1 MGSFDITADTSGGS
15 TTENRPEATESDQPE
30 VSVEEDLQELKQE
43 TDYDYSLSE
52 NVVEDVIRYTRSR
65 TVKNERQF
73 LLTLLGYISGNM
85 EDTSHYIPGVLIGTA
100 GSGKSHLQ
108 NTVAELFDDDI
119 LYEATTGSDKAIIY
133 DRDNWNSSLVGNL
146 DELQKPSED
155 IIEILKG
162 VHGGEDDTFVY
173 KVTGD
178 GEGANRGTDGI
189 ELEAMPYWFLYAQ
202 YEPDFEM
209 WDRLLKVPVHESSDK
224 NDGVARTH
232 WGHSSISFG
241 DSDKEY
247 MYDFDAGS
255 DALRRHIRSLPRDA
269 FVHIPAGEEEFGGY
283 SFYDEVSDIFDID
296 RSETNRVSKMVANL
310 VRGSALLNH
319 ENREKRKIKV
329 KNEGVKE
336 AIIANP
342 QDLANIMACRDILM
356 ATTHQL
362 DRKRRMICTAIEQV
376 GGTKNAAPI
385 KHRADKP
392 GNPQSIMGYLRE
404 TNSSF
409 VKKSQIIQ
417 MLSDLEDNGMVEK
430 MEGAGAESGRNLYQF
445 TSWSNLGKFE
455 IDESFKD
462 LFHGT
467 VDPFEGRPF
476 VETARE
482 INSDLTPSASDFMS
496 EETVT
501 SSGNES
507 AGQSR
512 LTEDED
518 SVDVDLAPYE
528 EAVHSRLMDT
538 VDGEILTG
546 LDEHDPSPRE
556 LTGIVPMGEPDD
568 EVETEGTLLDPQH
581 KVWSHGPEEWIEDV
595 QDAEQHIEKALRN
608 LTVEGLFK
616 TSTVETRNGEPVEM
630 SVSVEPLD

>member
-1 MGSFDITADTSGGS
+1 MAESTFDITSDSSGGTGDS
-15 TTENRPEATESDQPE
+15 SKQDGHGVKEE
-30 VSVEEDLQELKQE
+30 VSSEPAPVKEEPV
-43 TDYDYSLSE
+43 YDYNLSE
-52 NVVEDVIRYTRSR
+52 NVVEDAIRYTRSR

-73 LLTLLGYISGNM
+73 VLCLLGYISGNM
-85 EDTSHYIPGVLIGTA
+85 ENTSHYIPGVLIGTA

-108 NTVAELFDDDI
+108 NTVAELFDDSV

-133 DRDNWNSSLVGNL
+133 DRENWNSALVGNL

-162 VHGGEDDTFVY
+162 VHGGEDDTFIY

-178 GEGANRGTDGI
+178 GEGADRGTDGI

-209 WDRLLKVPVHESSDK
+209 WDRLIKVPVHESSEK

-232 WGHSSISFG
+232 WGHSAISFG
-241 DSDKEY
+241 DDDKEY
-247 MYDFDAGS
+247 MYDFEDGS
-255 DALRRHIRSLPRDA
+255 KAMQQHIRSLPRDS
-269 FVHIPAGEEEFGGY
+269 FVHIPAGEDEFGGY

-310 VRGSALLNH
+310 VRCSALLNH
-319 ENREKRKIKV
+319 ENREKRQIKV
-329 KNEGVKE
+329 KNNGVKE

-342 QDLANIMACRDILM
+342 QDLANIMSCRDVLM

-362 DRKRRMICTAIEQV
+362 DRKRRMICTAIEEV
-376 GGTKNAAPI
+376 GGTSNAAPI
-385 KHRADKP
+385 KHPNDKP

-417 MLSDLEDNGMVEK
+417 MLTDLEDNGMIEK
-430 MEGAGAESGRNLYQF
+430 MEGAGENGRNLYQF

-455 IDESFKD
+455 ITESFKD

-467 VDPFEGRPF
+467 VDPFENQPF
-476 VETARE
+476 VETARD

-496 EETVT
+496 EETVS

-507 AGQSR
+507 AGQAR
-512 LTEDED
+512 LTEDKDPKEA
-518 SVDVDLAPYE
+518 DLAPYE
-528 EAVHSRLMDT
+528 EAVHARLKAT
-538 VDGEILTG
+538 VDGETLTG

-568 EVETEGTLLDPQH
+568 ETDIEGTLLDSNH
-581 KVWSHGPEEWIEDV
+581 EVWSHGPEEWIQNV

-616 TSTVETRNGEPVEM
+616 TSTTESRGGQPVEM
-630 SVSVEPLD
+630 AVTVEPLD